1 MRAQAFFSSFAFDHM
16 NSSISGWSTLR
27 MTIFAARRV
36 RPPDFMTPANASKP
50 FMKETGPLA
59 FPPVDKWSFEDRRD
73 ERVDAV
79 PDPYLDSIPS
89 VWASCIIDRISS
101 WTE

>member
-1 MRAQAFFSSFAFDHM
+1 
-16 NSSISGWSTLR
+16 

-59 FPPVDKWSFEDRRD
+59 FPPVDKCSFDDRRD
-73 ERVDAV
+73 ERFDPV
-79 PDPYLDSIPS
+79 PDPYLNSMPS

-101 WTE
+101 WTELMKHAEH